1 MEKQALKRRLPS
13 VIRWILWVL
22 LVQFILI
29 NISASLYAYKLTH
42 LYKSVSVNDHA
53 SGKNI
58 FIKTWKLFT
67 GPNQPK
73 LEITEKPVFPFD
85 TVLLKTAKGLNI
97 DTWFAKTDSISK
109 GTVIM
114 FHGITVNKAVLLDE
128 AFEFLKWGYNILLVD
143 FRAHGNSGGSTTT
156 IGLRETEEVKL
167 AWDYMQQQGEKTIFL
182 YGSSMGAVAI
192 AKSIADYQLKPAG
205 IILEMPFQNLQT
217 YLKARARMLGFPQQP
232 FAFLTTFWI
241 GVERGFNGFNFK
253 TTRYVKEINCPVLMQ
268 CGGLDPFVLMKE
280 SEIIYSA
287 IASTQKKLVVYDR
300 AQHESFLRRDPIK
313 WRIETERFLS
323 NNTH

>member
-1 MEKQALKRRLPS
+1 MEKNANKRRLPS
-13 VIRWILWVL
+13 IIRWILWVL

-42 LYKSVSVNDHA
+42 LYKSTSSVDHA

-58 FIKTWKLFT
+58 FSKTWKLFT
-67 GPNQPK
+67 GPNQSK
-73 LEITEKPVFPFD
+73 LDISEKPVFSFD
-85 TVLLKTAKGLNI
+85 TVLLKTAKGLII
-97 DTWFAKTDSISK
+97 DTWYAKADSISK
-109 GTVIM
+109 GTVIL
-114 FHGITVNKAVLLDE
+114 FHGITVNKASLLDE
-128 AFEFLKWGYNILLVD
+128 GYEFLKLGYNILMLD
-143 FRAHGNSGGSTTT
+143 FRGHGNSGGSTTT
-156 IGLRETEEVKL
+156 IGVRETEEVKL
-167 AWDYMQQQGEKTIFL
+167 AWDYLQQKGEQNIFL
-182 YGSSMGAVAI
+182 YGSSMGAVAV
-192 AKSIADYQLKPAG
+192 AKSITDYQLNPAG

-253 TTRYVKEINCPVLMQ
+253 TTRYVKGINCPVLMQ

-280 SEIIYSA
+280 SEKIYTA

-313 WRIETERFLS
+313 WRIETEKFLS
-323 NNTH
+323 TNTR